1 MSQTSLVSE
10 LDTALGL
17 FATMAGPPLAV
28 ALIVGLVIGLLQAA
42 TQIQD
47 QTLPLTFKVVAVCA
61 TMLVGS
67 QLIFP
72 PLLIYTERVFDQFPA
87 MTRN

>member
-1 MSQTSLVSE
+1 MDQSTLVTE

-17 FATMAGPPLAV
+17 FATMTGPPLAV
-28 ALIVGLVIGLLQAA
+28 ALVVGLVVGLLQAA

-47 QTLPLTFKVVAVCA
+47 QTLPLTFKVVAVFA
-61 TMLVGS
+61 TLLLGS
-67 QLIFP
+67 AFIFP
-72 PLLIYTERVFDQFPA
+72 PLLAYTEQVFDQFPA